1 MHRRWV
7 TATATA
13 AGTSRLTLGR
23 LGTWLRGCAGGGGG
37 LGCQCGCAG
46 GRRWSLVAGI
56 LRRTLFH
63 HRFPYGFQG
72 GLKLRGRLCDSFAR
86 GVGWWTRWATVGL
99 RRLGNALGAT
109 LYAVLVVSAWCDTC
123 TCSPRRRLLQAATP
137 IGVVV
142 VLLLV
147 IASVAMA
154 TAVQVLA
161 IPIAA
166 LPAEV
171 NGRHTLGA
179 SFECQGRRS
188 SFSAPSSW
196 Q

>member
-123 TCSPRRRLLQAATP
+123 TCSPGDASCRLQ
-137 IGVVV
+137 
-142 VLLLV
+142 LLLELLL
-147 IASVAMA
+147 S
-154 TAVQVLA
+154 
-161 IPIAA
+161 
-166 LPAEV
+166 
-171 NGRHTLGA
+171 
-179 SFECQGRRS
+179 CCWS
-188 SFSAPSSW
+188 SRPWLWRLQFRFLQFPLQPSL
-196 Q
+196 QK